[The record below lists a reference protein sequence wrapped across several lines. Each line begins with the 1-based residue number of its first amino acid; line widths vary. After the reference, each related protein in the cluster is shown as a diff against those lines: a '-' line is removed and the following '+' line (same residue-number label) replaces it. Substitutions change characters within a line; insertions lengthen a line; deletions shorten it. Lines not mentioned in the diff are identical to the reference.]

1 MMIMN
6 KVDMSESLLFNA
18 KSGIV
23 PLYHG
28 ATKLDNVVHFVLE
41 EHTWLDVYS
50 SSTLKQQSVGIPVA
64 LLIMIIP
71 SQPVFAFTNKY
82 CTFREDVAHTNC
94 IGLYRAAYPALMW
107 WLVCTLGIGVMLS
120 GYNTESLF
128 VDHSS

>member
-1 MMIMN
+1 MN

-71 SQPVFAFTNKY
+71 SQPVFAFTN
-82 CTFREDVAHTNC
+82 REDVAHTNC
-94 IGLYRAAYPALMW
+94 IGLNRAAYPALMW